1 MQKPKGGLGRGLGS
15 LLQSSSQQ
23 MRPETAPI
31 DTESSSQFSP
41 EPIDTANTTD
51 LKIREVSPS
60 DIVENPRQPRRHF
73 KVEDLEELQAS
84 IKEHGILQPLVVSE
98 ITPGKYELIA
108 GERRLRASRNIGLE
122 RVPIVIRP
130 METDRKKLELALIEN
145 IQRADL
151 NPVEEAQ
158 AYKALIQ
165 EFNLRQEDVA
175 QRVGKS
181 RPAVANAL
189 RLLELDEEMLEAL
202 IDGRLLR
209 SHARTLLAEPD
220 LNRRQT
226 LFTQIIS
233 GGGMTVREAEARAG
247 SRTRVAKGKDANIS
261 ALEAE
266 LRESLGTK
274 VAIEMQGA
282 GGKIVVHFY
291 SKEDLRH
298 LIEKLSRS

>member
-1 MQKPKGGLGRGLGS
+1 MPQPKGGLGRGLGS
-15 LLQSSSQQ
+15 LFS
-23 MRPETAPI
+23 PGGGVAPAPHP
-31 DTESSSQFSP
+31 SFSP
-41 EPIDTANTTD
+41 EPIHIADETG

-73 KVEDLEELQAS
+73 KADELSELQAS

-98 ITPGKYELIA
+98 ISPGKYELIA
-108 GERRLRASRNIGLE
+108 GERRLRASRGLGLKKIP
-122 RVPIVIRP
+122 VVIRP
-130 METDRKKLELALIEN
+130 LEEEQKKLELALIEN

-158 AYKALIQ
+158 AYKMLIQ
-165 EFNLRQEDVA
+165 DFNLRQEDVA
-175 QRVGKS
+175 QKVGKS

-202 IDGRLLR
+202 VDGRLMR

-220 LNRRQT
+220 LTRRQE
-226 LFTQIIS
+226 LFQQMMT
-233 GGGMTVREAEARAG
+233 GGMTVREAEARAG
-247 SRTRVAKGKDANIS
+247 SKNRVAKGKDANIS

-274 VAIEMQGA
+274 VSIEMQGA
-282 GGKIVVHFY
+282 GGKIVIHFY
-291 SKEDLRH
+291 SKEDLKH
-298 LIEKLSRS
+298 HIQKLSRS